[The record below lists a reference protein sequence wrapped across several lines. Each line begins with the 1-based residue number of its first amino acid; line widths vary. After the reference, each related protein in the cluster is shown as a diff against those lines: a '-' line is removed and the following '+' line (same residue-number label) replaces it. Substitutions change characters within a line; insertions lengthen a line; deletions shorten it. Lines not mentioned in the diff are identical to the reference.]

1 MAALLRRLGG
11 PISMVQRAQAGRL
24 RPRFIHAKEGAAAED
39 STSEIVRAA
48 EKLYDDAILI
58 RQMLKEQRPGA
69 AQEIMM
75 DEIVRRTG
83 RIYGAIAA
91 RQALKGRV
99 VSPRDG
105 FQWHRDIPFA
115 GIAGTAIGAYTM
127 YVLFA
132 VMASPY
138 HDLRKDKDRLL
149 EVEERAQTD
158 KSKPE
163 EE

>member
-1 MAALLRRLGG
+1 
-11 PISMVQRAQAGRL
+11 MVQRAQAGRL

-48 EKLYDDAILI
+48 EKLYDDAKLI
-58 RQMLKEQRPGA
+58 RQVLKELRPGA

-132 VMASPY
+132 VMTSPY
-138 HDLRKDKDRLL
+138 DDLRKDRLL
-149 EVEERAQTD
+149 EVEGRAQTD